1 MVRPGER
8 WLFVIVFLSLV
19 LFTTYQEH
27 EFLRMGL
34 TSVSLIWPAFSVI
47 VLTVPGKVFLTI
59 VSKLFLDLGL
69 TTTRLHE
76 FSSERSRIASEGA
89 GPNTDE
95 FRDMAALVT
104 NTLKFAESWLH
115 GWIKGSHFELCV
127 FVDREMPL
135 LFAYFDSNKDT
146 ISRSSQNR
154 NASPTYYRDEDYEV
168 IKLLDAPSSV
178 PHIVPNTTKS
188 TYVFTSR
195 NQESQI
201 GSTIL
206 LYADVSV
213 PCVLVLT
220 SDKKKAFDKKN
231 KEVILFVKYIAETV
245 YYDLRQRDFVNRI
258 RKLKPELFAIPQKPT

>member
-27 EFLRMGL
+27 EFLRMGFA
-34 TSVSLIWPAFSVI
+34 SVNLIWPVI
-47 VLTVPGKVFLTI
+47 SIVVLAGPGKVFLKI
-59 VSKLFLDLGL
+59 VSKMFLDVGL

-76 FSSERSRIASEGA
+76 FSSERSRIVSEAA
-89 GPNTDE
+89 GPNRDE
-95 FRDMAALVT
+95 FRDMTTLVT
-104 NTLKFAESWLH
+104 NTLKFAESWLK
-115 GWIKGSHFELCV
+115 GWVKGSHFELCV

-146 ISRSSQNR
+146 ISRSSENR
-154 NASPTYYRDEDYEV
+154 KASPTYYRDEDYEV
-168 IKLLDAPSSV
+168 VKLLDDPSSI
-178 PHIVPNTTKS
+178 PRIVPNTTRS
-188 TYVFTSR
+188 TYVFVSR

-206 LYADVSV
+206 LYLDVSV

-220 SDKKKAFDKKN
+220 SDKKNAFDKKN

-258 RKLKPELFAIPQKPT
+258 RKLRPELFTLPK